1 MPQLDASLYPVL
13 IMAADIALA
22 GVLLLIA
29 PVLGALMAAA
39 ALSVV
44 AALTVQVWRHPS
56 FAPRPEV
63 SYDR

>member
-1 MPQLDASLYPVL
+1 MPQLDASLYPVR
-13 IMAADIALA
+13 IIGADIGLA

-44 AALTVQVWRHPS
+44 AALTLQLWQHFLFTPG
-56 FAPRPEV
+56 PDV
-63 SYDR
+63 SCDR